1 MKLSYSD
8 TVDIIKMFDSVER
21 VEKVQNLLEE
31 YEDIFEMREKIIW
44 TKGDRNGRIP
54 PVTFD
59 FLRALVN
66 MHKFMLEIQE
76 MEAAKNE

>member
-66 MHKFMLEIQE
+66 MHKFMMEIEE
-76 MEAAKNE
+76 MEAKK

>member
-1 MKLSYSD
+1 MILNYNDTISILKLFD
-8 TVDIIKMFDSVER
+8 TVEDC
-21 VEKVQNLLEE
+21 EKVQEILEE
-31 YEDIFEMREKIIW
+31 IEDDCGEIHEKIIW
-44 TKGDRNGRIP
+44 TKGERDGRIP

-76 MEAAKNE
+76 MEGKR

>member
-1 MKLSYSD
+1 MTLNYEDTISILKLFD
-8 TVDIIKMFDSVER
+8 TVEDC
-21 VEKVQNLLEE
+21 EKVQKLLEE
-31 YEDIFEMREKIIW
+31 YEDNREMREKIIW
-44 TKGDRNGRIP
+44 TKGERDGRIP

-76 MEAAKNE
+76 MEGKR

>member
-1 MKLSYSD
+1 MILNYNDTISILKIFD
-8 TVDIIKMFDSVER
+8 TVEDC
-21 VEKVQNLLEE
+21 EKVQEILEE
-31 YEDIFEMREKIIW
+31 IEDDCGEIHEKIIW
-44 TKGDRNGRIP
+44 TKGERNGRIP

-76 MEAAKNE
+76 MEGKR

>member
-1 MKLSYSD
+1 MLLSYNDTISILKLFD
-8 TVDIIKMFDSVER
+8 TVEDC
-21 VEKVQNLLEE
+21 EKVQEILEE
-31 YEDIFEMREKIIW
+31 IEDDCGEIQEKIIW
-44 TKGDRNGRIP
+44 TKGERNGRIP

-76 MEAAKNE
+76 MEGKR